1 MATFDWQ
8 SILAAGKPAGYIS
21 GPIITDKHTEMTPQL
36 QATLDYNKALRYQ
49 QSAQRQQEAAQQ
61 YGVST
66 SELRGTPAG
75 YIPKD
80 TSKIKAPP
88 PDPNGFGMVG
98 SAPPTQS
105 QRNTATAPKPAP
117 VNNGTG
123 TVGGSATG
131 TPNAVGPTN
140 PYMPATQ
147 PMQQVAQQPMQ
158 QPAMTPTPF
167 PMPAAQQSAPTN
179 PYTGPYSNPL
189 GTPTTAGVSNP
200 YMQQMSNAITQTAN
214 QNLQRNLLPS
224 IGRSAV
230 AMGGY
235 GDSRQGIAQGIAM
248 GDTQQG
254 ITNALAGLYG
264 NAYNTDRSYDLGR
277 IGQDQGFYTAQR
289 GLDLN
294 QQQSNTNQ
302 YLQALNAATGLGS
315 QVAGIGGQQM
325 QQSLYPLQQ
334 LSNLFNPYTG
344 LNQTNTQQQ
353 PGSGGGLA
361 GALGGGLTAAQIYQ
375 LLNGG

>member
-1 MATFDWQ
+1 
-8 SILAAGKPAGYIS
+8 
-21 GPIITDKHTEMTPQL
+21 
-36 QATLDYNKALRYQ
+36 
-49 QSAQRQQEAAQQ
+49 
-61 YGVST
+61 
-66 SELRGTPAG
+66 
-75 YIPKD
+75 
-80 TSKIKAPP
+80 
-88 PDPNGFGMVG
+88 
-98 SAPPTQS
+98 
-105 QRNTATAPKPAP
+105 
-117 VNNGTG
+117 
-123 TVGGSATG
+123 
-131 TPNAVGPTN
+131 
-140 PYMPATQ
+140 
-147 PMQQVAQQPMQ
+147 
-158 QPAMTPTPF
+158 
-167 PMPAAQQSAPTN
+167 
-179 PYTGPYSNPL
+179 
-189 GTPTTAGVSNP
+189 
-200 YMQQMSNAITQTAN
+200 
-214 QNLQRNLLPS
+214 
-224 IGRSAV
+224 
-230 AMGGY
+230 MGGY